1 MESLLK
7 LGSGEWTEAS
17 NSNLSQDF
25 NPSVHVLTTSKVTRL
40 PARLPTPNSAL
51 DYDYEYQI
59 NALHLQRLELELTS
73 IQAVRIKSSRL
84 NTAALKRLILSSSL
98 TLVQIFRLHFG
109 PYANPKD
116 FFLQRFP
123 GITSMFDLTVCSAP
137 ATAVTAG
144 MLIKSLLNL
153 SGHAILQKGEKRVE
167 REVIE
172 EMERVRKM
180 MKQ

>member
-1 MESLLK
+1 
-7 LGSGEWTEAS
+7 
-17 NSNLSQDF
+17 
-25 NPSVHVLTTSKVTRL
+25 
-40 PARLPTPNSAL
+40 
-51 DYDYEYQI
+51 
-59 NALHLQRLELELTS
+59 
-73 IQAVRIKSSRL
+73 
-84 NTAALKRLILSSSL
+84 
-98 TLVQIFRLHFG
+98 
-109 PYANPKD
+109 
-116 FFLQRFP
+116 
-123 GITSMFDLTVCSAP
+123 MFDLTVCSAP